1 MFRHDKIMHKS
12 HLLKQLNAFAAI
24 LTSLP
29 FFACP
34 KTTHTDN
41 RERESSRQVCYKYD
55 MALCEKH
62 RRHIIVK
69 DMISASNWR
78 IQYGCKNRI
87 SNRKREN
94 QRTEANGRFA
104 LSVFTHTV
112 IHRHQTLLELFSYTY
127 YLSYVYFIVFIHTQ
141 SIMEIP
147 KQIPI
152 PNNLFIFIDA
162 AGNNNQNVSE
172 ENGILQ
178 LQVDLRNFERNKI
191 LNVAQGAYFRQTMPP
206 QCVHVFFLI

>member
-55 MALCEKH
+55 MALCAKH

-104 LSVFTHTV
+104 LSVFTHTE
-112 IHRHQTLLELFSYTY
+112 IHRHQTLSG
-127 YLSYVYFIVFIHTQ
+127 IVFLYILFVLCLFYCFHTH
-141 SIMEIP
+141 SVNHGNT
-147 KQIPI
+147 QIDS
-152 PNNLFIFIDA
+152 NT
-162 AGNNNQNVSE
+162 
-172 ENGILQ
+172 
-178 LQVDLRNFERNKI
+178 K
-191 LNVAQGAYFRQTMPP
+191 
-206 QCVHVFFLI
+206 